1 MSKEKKKEGQEIMR
15 NIKFRAKDKFIKK
28 FIYGDLLQ
36 IVGRIEICNK
46 DGNYEI
52 DSETVGQYTGVHDN
66 NDSEVE
72 IFENDK
78 VVFTYDDNEYSGV
91 IKFEAGAFII
101 ACDELP
107 DSYITMLDITQ
118 SDRDYYWIDGEV
130 VGNIHELSEVEV

>member
-1 MSKEKKKEGQEIMR
+1 MR